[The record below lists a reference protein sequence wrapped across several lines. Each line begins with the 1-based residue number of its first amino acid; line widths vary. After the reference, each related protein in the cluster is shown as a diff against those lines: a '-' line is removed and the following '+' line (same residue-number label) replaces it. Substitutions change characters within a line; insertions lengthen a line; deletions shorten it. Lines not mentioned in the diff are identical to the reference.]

1 MRGFV
6 CRCKGFWR
14 EPPNAP
20 GPVAESVPF
29 LNQSATGSPDSLR
42 HGGERLWV
50 VMLAYNLAVIDD
62 IGFITGRIWARTR
75 VIRYDSLSAEPEERG
90 AA

>member
-1 MRGFV
+1 M
-6 CRCKGFWR
+6 
-14 EPPNAP
+14 
-20 GPVAESVPF
+20 S

-42 HGGERLWV
+42 REGERLWV
-50 VMLAYNLAVIDD
+50 VMLDPYNLAVIDD
-62 IGFITGRIWARTR
+62 IGFMTGRMWARTR